1 MDDFAS
7 AAMLRLI
14 HLGLAR
20 QGLAPPPP
28 AAPPGRGAHVPLA
41 HKRRLLDGLLAA
53 HGPLALLRIG
63 DAIADAPDEPALLAL
78 TLATSPPDLLA
89 RWQRLERFV
98 HARHRLLVQ
107 VDGVSGLRLQHVS
120 LAAQA
125 PPTPAEDLL
134 VLGLLVALARH
145 IGTQGLQATA
155 GQPALWRWQ
164 AGAWQ
169 AASAGLAAPT
179 AQAKP
184 QRSPLGDWHW
194 QWQPPLHASAAPLQ
208 PDTDWAGSASRVLA
222 ADPARSWTVAA
233 LATQLGSS
241 PRTLQRQLA
250 RQGQRFSH
258 LVMDVRL
265 AASARLL
272 ATTAQ
277 PAAAIGYHC
286 GFADQAHFGRAFQ
299 HHSAM
304 TPSQYRSA
312 FQAAPAMR

>member
-1 MDDFAS
+1 MEDFAS

-14 HLGLAR
+14 RLGLAR
-20 QGLAPPPP
+20 QGLAAPP
-28 AAPPGRGAHVPLA
+28 AAAAPGRGAHVPLA

-63 DAIADAPDEPALLAL
+63 EAIADAPDEPALVALA
-78 TLATSPPDLLA
+78 LATSPPDLLA

-107 VDGVSGLRLQHVS
+107 ADGPLGLRLRHVS
-120 LAAQA
+120 LAAEA

-145 IGTQGLQATA
+145 IGTPGLQVAA

-164 AGAWQ
+164 AAGWQ
-169 AASAGLAAPT
+169 AVPAAPALPLQASGLAA
-179 AQAKP
+179 
-184 QRSPLGDWHW
+184 WHW
-194 QWQPPLHASAAPLQ
+194 QWQASQQACPLPQRPGA
-208 PDTDWAGSASRVLA
+208 DWAGSARQVLA
-222 ADPARSWTVAA
+222 ADPARPWTVAA

-258 LVMDVRL
+258 LLMDVRL

-277 PAAAIGYHC
+277 AAAAIGYHC
-286 GFADQAHFGRAFQ
+286 GFADQAHFGRAFKQ
-299 HHSAM
+299 HSAM
-304 TPSQYRSA
+304 TPAQYRSA
-312 FQAAPAMR
+312 FQAAPVRC

>member
-14 HLGLAR
+14 RLGLAR
-20 QGLAPPPP
+20 QGLPLP
-28 AAPPGRGAHVPLA
+28 AATGLPGRGAHVPLA
-41 HKRRLLDGLLAA
+41 HKRQLLEGLLSR

-63 DAIADAPDEPALLAL
+63 EAIADAPDEPALVALA
-78 TLATSPPDLLA
+78 LATSPPDLLA

-98 HARHRLLVQ
+98 HARHRVLVQ
-107 VDGVSGLRLQHVS
+107 PDGAGSLRLQHVS

-134 VLGLLVALARH
+134 VLGLLVALARL
-145 IGTQGLQATA
+145 IGTQGLQVRAGDATTLWQWQA
-155 GQPALWRWQ
+155 GRWQ
-164 AGAWQ
+164 AR
-169 AASAGLAAPT
+169 AAPLPDS
-179 AQAKP
+179 A
-184 QRSPLGDWHW
+184 PLAGWHW
-194 QWQPPLHASAAPLQ
+194 QWQPLAHATAPPQQ
-208 PDTDWAGSASRVLA
+208 PGADWTGSARRLLEG
-222 ADPARSWTVAA
+222 DPARSWTVAA
-233 LATQLGSS
+233 LAAGLGCS

-258 LVMDVRL
+258 LLMDVRL

-286 GFADQAHFGRAFQ
+286 GFADQAHFGRAFK

-304 TPSQYRSA
+304 TPAQYRSA
-312 FQAAPAMR
+312 FQAVPAAGRQAGS